1 MAINGESERK
11 SRWRMAHRALI
22 TLIEHRGEMAAYR
35 DHRGAQYMKINGVIE
50 SVAGGGGAG
59 VKAKS
64 INISG
69 EMAAINRW
77 RNRNK
82 HQ

>member
-11 SRWRMAHRALI
+11 SRWRMAYRALI
-22 TLIEHRGEMAAYR
+22 TLIEHRGEMEAYR
-35 DHRGAQYMKINGVIE
+35 DHLRRSIYENQWRNRKRGWRRRRC
-50 SVAGGGGAG
+50 

-69 EMAAINRW
+69 ENGG
-77 RNRNK
+77 
-82 HQ
+82 